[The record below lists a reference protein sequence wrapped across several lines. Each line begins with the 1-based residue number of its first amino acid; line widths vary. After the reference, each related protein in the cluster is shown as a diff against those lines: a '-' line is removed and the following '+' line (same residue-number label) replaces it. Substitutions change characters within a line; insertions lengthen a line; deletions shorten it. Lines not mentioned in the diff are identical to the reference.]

1 MVVVDVALIVVV
13 VVVVVAALIVVVVVV
28 VALIVVVVVAVMMSV
43 FGTRLPSFLRQITLS
58 CLSLSVCLN
67 TIQPTALWQWDMA
80 TKFLHMRTDA
90 S

>member
-1 MVVVDVALIVVV
+1 MVVVDVALIVVVV

-58 CLSLSVCLN
+58 CLSLSLSVS
-67 TIQPTALWQWDMA
+67 IQSNPLPCCSGIRQPSS
-80 TKFLHMRTDA
+80 FI
-90 S
+90 